1 MTHPVETATANPRT
15 EVLEKLAQHY
25 PALFGAE
32 FLPMKRSIYQDLLAA
47 HPEEFEPETLKQ
59 ALAFHARSTRYL
71 SAVSA
76 GLARH
81 DLQGQAVEAM
91 APEHVHHA
99 LMEVFKRRQPRSR
112 EDLRPKLRRRLIQ
125 AMLASGLTPQAY
137 EELVR
142 SRDEAANALLDEALA
157 AWREEQARD
166 QALAQAF
173 QASGLTLA
181 EFADTYG
188 LKPGEVKARLAR
200 VLPT

>member
-1 MTHPVETATANPRT
+1 
-15 EVLEKLAQHY
+15 
-25 PALFGAE
+25 
-32 FLPMKRSIYQDLLAA
+32 
-47 HPEEFEPETLKQ
+47 
-59 ALAFHARSTRYL
+59 
-71 SAVSA
+71 
-76 GLARH
+76 
-81 DLQGQAVEAM
+81 
-91 APEHVHHA
+91 
-99 LMEVFKRRQPRSR
+99 MEVFKRRQPRSR